1 MAFFFCHFRSTESVK
16 FHFEECG
23 SDVDERE
30 WMFCHVPGC
39 SFWTSKSWRMER
51 HKLCHSFETSPLES
65 SGSNKRCY
73 KCPDCHLKFF
83 SLAKLLKHDRKK
95 HTGVKDYECRICG
108 AEVTDIQTHMRVI
121 ILYWASFFRGA
132 FSGNYIWDW
141 LSATTSILWIHQ
153 RRPTTVYY
161 SMIDY
166 RFTAMKRTTSA
177 NIVPWVFATRVHWCA
192 TCSCT
197 PGSGLTAVKVANL
210 PSRLGIDSR
219 DTFSNTT
226 RIIQPPKKLNKA
238 KTRAT
243 LPSWVVQSV
252 L

>member
-121 ILYWASFFRGA
+121 ILYWASFFSEG
-132 FSGNYIWDW
+132 
-141 LSATTSILWIHQ
+141 LLVVTTSG
-153 RRPTTVYY
+153 T
-161 SMIDY
+161 
-166 RFTAMKRTTSA
+166 
-177 NIVPWVFATRVHWCA
+177 
-192 TCSCT
+192 
-197 PGSGLTAVKVANL
+197 G
-210 PSRLGIDSR
+210 
-219 DTFSNTT
+219 
-226 RIIQPPKKLNKA
+226 
-238 KTRAT
+238 
-243 LPSWVVQSV
+243 SV
-252 L
+252 LPPPFFEYINVALLLCTTL

>member
-1 MAFFFCHFRSTESVK
+1 
-16 FHFEECG
+16 
-23 SDVDERE
+23 
-30 WMFCHVPGC
+30 MFCHVPGC

-132 FSGNYIWDW
+132 FSAVVVNTHLGLAQCYHLHSLN
-141 LSATTSILWIHQ
+141 TSTS
-153 RRPTTVYY
+153 PYY
-161 SMIDY
+161 
-166 RFTAMKRTTSA
+166 
-177 NIVPWVFATRVHWCA
+177 C
-192 TCSCT
+192 
-197 PGSGLTAVKVANL
+197 
-210 PSRLGIDSR
+210 
-219 DTFSNTT
+219 
-226 RIIQPPKKLNKA
+226 
-238 KTRAT
+238 
-243 LPSWVVQSV
+243 V
-252 L
+252 LLYD